1 MKVSPLFSGP
11 TPDGVPVLF
20 TSPGERCNRPDFGAG
35 VDRLVFHGL
44 TAEMV
49 ATTMHLVQAELQ
61 RPVDVQGLARA
72 VPAGLEPQVYM
83 ASLMAIDLDSRA
95 EADFLHELASALDLA
110 PDDVNAM
117 HDKAG
122 APRLYR

>member
-1 MKVSPLFSGP
+1 MPPLP
-11 TPDGVPVLF
+11 PVTKALMLICTAVF
-20 TSPGERCNRPDFGAG
+20 VLQA
-35 VDRLVFHGL
+35 LV
-44 TAEMV
+44 
-49 ATTMHLVQAELQ
+49 
-61 RPVDVQGLARA
+61 PVDVQGLVRA
-72 VPAGLEPQVYM
+72 VPAGLEPHVYM

-95 EADFLHELASALDLA
+95 EADYLHELASALDLS